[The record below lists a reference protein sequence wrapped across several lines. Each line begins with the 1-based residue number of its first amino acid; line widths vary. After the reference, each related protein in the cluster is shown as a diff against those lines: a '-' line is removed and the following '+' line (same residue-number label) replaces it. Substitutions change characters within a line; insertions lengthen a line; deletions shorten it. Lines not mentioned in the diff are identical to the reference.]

1 MVNNMMD
8 KIYIS
13 PRMKEIRLNCESLMV
28 RSMTTDNVFT
38 RKHDAMF
45 DDVEEEE

>member
-1 MVNNMMD
+1 
-8 KIYIS
+8 
-13 PRMKEIRLNCESLMV
+13 MKEIRLNCETLMA

-45 DDVEEEE
+45 DDIEEEE

>member
-13 PRMKEIRLNCESLMV
+13 PRMKEIRLNSETLMV
-28 RSMTTDNVFT
+28 RSMTTDDVFT

>member
-1 MVNNMMD
+1 MVNNMMR
-8 KIYIS
+8 KIYQA
-13 PRMKEIRLNCESLMV
+13 PRMKEIRLNCETLMA

>member
-1 MVNNMMD
+1 MVNNTMD

-13 PRMKEIRLNCESLMV
+13 PRMKEIRLNSETLMA

>member
-1 MVNNMMD
+1 MMD

-13 PRMKEIRLNCESLMV
+13 PRMKEIRLNSEPQILRQS
-28 RSMTTDNVFT
+28 TDDVFT